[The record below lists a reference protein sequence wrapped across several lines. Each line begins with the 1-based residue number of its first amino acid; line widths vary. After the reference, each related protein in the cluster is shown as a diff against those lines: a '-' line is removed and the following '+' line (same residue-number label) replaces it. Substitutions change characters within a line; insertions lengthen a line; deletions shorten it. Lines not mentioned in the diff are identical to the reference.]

1 MFEVAPFLFQ
11 FLEKTHKCTC
21 IVISPLSALMK
32 SQVEKFTNKNIKAV
46 YLKDK
51 ESNTVE
57 DKMSDSVLKSVES
70 EHNELIFASPE
81 SLFMGNRDIVMK
93 LARKVFL

>member
-1 MFEVAPFLFQ
+1 
-11 FLEKTHKCTC
+11 
-21 IVISPLSALMK
+21 MK

-46 YLKDK
+46 YLKNK

-57 DKMSDSVLKSVES
+57 GKMSDSVLKSVES

-81 SLFMGNRDIVMK
+81 SLFKGNRDIVMK
-93 LARKVFL
+93 LARKGFL